1 MTRDSDGTPLRLLPW
16 ITLDGA
22 PCYLSTDDVDS
33 RLSVLADDV
42 EDEMLAGAERV
53 LANVSPQLTAPGADP
68 QELRHAA
75 ACLIVGLRDALRI
88 ANSRG
93 DRLPEP

>member
-1 MTRDSDGTPLRLLPW
+1 MTRDDDGTPLRLLPW
-16 ITLDGA
+16 TTLDGA

-33 RLSVLADDV
+33 RLSALADDM
-42 EDEMLAGAERV
+42 EDDLLAGAERV
-53 LANVSPQLTAPGADP
+53 LADISPRLTAPGADP
-68 QELRHAA
+68 QERRRAA

-88 ANSRG
+88 AHSRG